1 MLRRT
6 TWVFL
11 IVFGVLVLFAWVF
24 QRYQTKTS
32 ANAATTTPIANS
44 EKLYNSLDSELM
56 DMNITSSNGDS
67 IEFMRE
73 SGSTSWVIK
82 GLPDDTADSFQIEA
96 ISQQLLSLQVL
107 ETLTQSPT
115 LDSIG
120 LANPAYMITILT
132 SNGKQIVTDVGSRTA
147 VGTGYYLRVD
157 SGPIVIVDN
166 ASMDNV
172 LNLLKSPPILA
183 TSTVEVT
190 GTPIAP

>member
-1 MLRRT
+1 MVRRT
-6 TWVFL
+6 TWVLL

-44 EKLYNSLDSELM
+44 EKLYNSLNSQVVDI
-56 DMNITSSNGDS
+56 DITSSNGDS
-67 IEFMRE
+67 TEFKRE

-82 GLPDDTADSFQIEA
+82 GLPADAADLFQIEA
-96 ISQQLLSLQVL
+96 INKQLLSLQIL
-107 ETLTQSPT
+107 ETLTLSPG
-115 LDSIG
+115 LDSVG

-132 SNGKQIVTDVGSRTA
+132 SDGKQIVTDVGSRTA

-157 SGPIVIVDN
+157 SGPIVIVGN
-166 ASMDNV
+166 VSMDNV